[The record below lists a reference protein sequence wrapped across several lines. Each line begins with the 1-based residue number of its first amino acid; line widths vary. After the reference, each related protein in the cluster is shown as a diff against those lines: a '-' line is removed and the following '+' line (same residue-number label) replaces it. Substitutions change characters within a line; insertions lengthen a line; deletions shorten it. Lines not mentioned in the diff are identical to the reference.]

1 MPNGNRKFFS
11 APDER
16 SGPALLDREPV
27 ILPEQRK
34 KLARRVREAL
44 NR

>member
-1 MPNGNRKFFS
+1 MPNGDSKILR

-16 SGPALLDREPV
+16 TGPALLDREPV

-34 KLARRVREAL
+34 QLVRRVREQL
-44 NR
+44 GR